1 MPRTTRRADASA
13 SPDYGSNYDDEPTVI
28 DRVGATGA
36 VALEKAESTVAKLWH
51 TVRHYIPRPL
61 RNREPK
67 VYYLLFYNSLTFI
80 LWSYLLLLVTAH
92 LSTPPP
98 PATVFNP
105 SPGPTLSASTASET
119 LAGYLKN
126 IFTPFKNIKTTASGF
141 ASMVPPK
148 QNALQKSTHFIG
160 AKLHALRE
168 RSYST
173 YSERGI
179 GVYTIIIQNMAI
191 LEVLHSYL
199 RLVRSPLQTT
209 VMQVVSRLL
218 VVWWYVE
225 SQPAART
232 SSFYSSMLIAWSFAE
247 MIRSLYYIAS
257 LVNLIPPQP
266 NTSRPVAIAINVLT
280 TIRYT
285 AFYVLYP
292 LGAGSEYALLLKG
305 FPSFPSKAAA
315 LARKS
320 SWAALNNGRGLPAW
334 RVAFER
340 VRAWIASWDA
350 GAWLRVPFVFIWPI
364 SLYILM
370 SYMHSQRKKAL
381 GGGPGRSVPGGRLRD
396 VGGKAKRA

>member
-1 MPRTTRRADASA
+1 MMTLFCHT
-13 SPDYGSNYDDEPTVI
+13 
-28 DRVGATGA
+28 
-36 VALEKAESTVAKLWH
+36 AESTVAKVWY
-51 TVRHYIPRPL
+51 TIKHYIPDAL
-61 RNREPK
+61 VNREPK
-67 VYYLLFYNSLTFI
+67 VYYLLFYNTLTFI

-92 LSTPPP
+92 LWTPPP
-98 PATVFNP
+98 PATVLNP

-126 IFTPFKNIKTTASGF
+126 IFTPFKNIKSTATGF
-141 ASMVPPK
+141 TSINAPK
-148 QNALQKSTHFIG
+148 QSALQKSTNLIA

-168 RSYST
+168 RSFST

-209 VMQVVSRLL
+209 MMQVASRLL

-232 SSFYSSMLIAWSFAE
+232 SSFYSSMLTAWSLAE
-247 MIRSLYYIAS
+247 MIRCLYYIAS

-266 NTSRPVAIAINVLT
+266 DTSRPVAIAVNILT

-292 LGAGSEYALLLKG
+292 LGAGSEYALMLKG
-305 FPSFPSKAAA
+305 FPSFPSKTAA
-315 LARKS
+315 LASKS
-320 SWAALNNGRGLPAW
+320 SWSALTNGRGIPAW

-340 VRAWIASWDA
+340 VRTWIASWDA

-364 SLYILM
+364 SKYFLTRTPSLC
-370 SYMHSQRKKAL
+370 
-381 GGGPGRSVPGGRLRD
+381 
-396 VGGKAKRA
+396 